1 MFKIHSYSRKIID
14 VLSIVV
20 AFQCIVIV
28 LWCVYDNAKMEEAQ
42 KTIKKG
48 YDLYL
53 NGTKVDASK
62 IDIDNLHGTV
72 KIDDEHQE
80 VCITTSN

>member
-1 MFKIHSYSRKIID
+1 
-14 VLSIVV
+14 
-20 AFQCIVIV
+20 
-28 LWCVYDNAKMEEAQ
+28 MEEAQ